1 MNNLITITAVT
12 VCASAI
18 QLEDPKADKGISH
31 AEKDS
36 FKGKPS
42 PYTKGQDLLPPPVNP
57 ELSPAPE
64 GRGPLGPAPETE
76 TSSVIAAQSAFSFS
90 FSWPERPDTL
100 KIFTSKIVSAT
111 KDNSD
116 AKNLCAKNWCPDY
129 TGSDGGLN
137 FCHGDNGSGDVY
149 WDFYKIENTDSYY
162 IRNTQFLSENCE
174 YNYLRTEHV
183 DDKDSDWVDRGGDG
197 RYYQPTTDDRNRW
210 VLQKHGTESGKYL
223 IRNKRKSYQTAYK
236 YLRKYNSKWLD
247 TWYEDNSD
255 EMYWTLPGLQEFYAP
270 KEITKLVGTWKLQA
284 TSNSDLKRTITEG
297 VSKTDGT
304 SVERGSEHSWSVSVG
319 VEVNFAAGAGGK
331 ATTTV
336 TGGGAYSESKETSTQ
351 LEKFSNVATEVLCKG
366 KSPSNNLYQ
375 YVRTGMTE
383 GESDSIDMQ
392 TSHYWC
398 SGTTTP
404 P

>member
-18 QLEDPKADKGISH
+18 KLEDPKADKGISH

-42 PYTKGQDLLPPPVNP
+42 PYAKGQNLLPPPVNP
-57 ELSPAPE
+57 ELS
-64 GRGPLGPAPETE
+64 PAPETE
-76 TSSVIAAQSAFSFS
+76 TSSVIAAQSAFSFYDL
-90 FSWPERPDTL
+90 FSRPERPNTL

-116 AKNLCAKNWCPDY
+116 AKNLCAKNSCPDY

-149 WDFYKIENTDSYY
+149 WDFYKIENTDAYY
-162 IRNTQFLSENCE
+162 IRNTQFLGENCA
-174 YNYLRTEHV
+174 YTYLRTEHV
-183 DDKDSDWVDRGGDG
+183 DDKNSDWVDRGGD
-197 RYYQPTTDDRNRW
+197 YPYQSDTDGRNRW

-223 IRNKRKSYQTAYK
+223 LRNVRKDSRTAYK
-236 YLRKYNSKWLD
+236 YLRKYNSKWVD

-255 EMYWTLPGLQEFYAP
+255 EMYWTLPGLQEYYAP
-270 KEITKLVGTWKLQA
+270 KEITKLVGTWQLQA
-284 TSNSDLKRTITEG
+284 SSNSDLKRTITEG
-297 VSKTDGT
+297 ISKTDGT
-304 SVERGSEHSWSVSVG
+304 SVEKGSEHSWSVAVG
-319 VEVNFAAGAGGK
+319 VEVGFKAGAGAK

-336 TGGGAYSESKETSTQ
+336 TAGGAYSESRETSTQ
-351 LEKFSNVATEVLCKG
+351 LEKFSNVANEVLCNG
-366 KSPSNNLYQ
+366 NSPTNFLYQ

-383 GESDSIDMQ
+383 GESDSIEMQ
-392 TSHYWC
+392 TNHSWC
-398 SGTTTP
+398 SGTSTP